1 MEVKFVCIFV
11 GFFLAHQQADRLAP
25 LSMVTKLKLGAAECP
40 HCLTMFPS
48 ALSQLAPLAV
58 QGLRQRPGLVVPLP
72 RATQDGRTPSDI
84 SMLQNTHVPPIHTR
98 EAPFL
103 EAAERFHLISGTLN

>member
-1 MEVKFVCIFV
+1 MCPASW
-11 GFFLAHQQADRLAP
+11 AHQQADRLAP